1 MAQPVVAAV
10 MFAATGLTPVEA
22 ESPNAERIADLY
34 WFVSFW
40 AALVLLAVAV
50 RWRSSSSATGAGAD
64 RTVEGPQ
71 IHGSTKL
78 EIAWT
83 LVPVVI
89 LLFVVAF
96 TFYKLPG
103 DHARRRG
110 AGRRPADPRR
120 GPAVLLAVP
129 LSERRD
135 RDRSARRAWDRLVLL
150 EITAPENDV
159 IHSYWVPG
167 IGGKFDAIP
176 GTTTQTGFQADEVG
190 LYEGQCAEFCGIQHA
205 EMLAEIEV
213 RRAEEFDSWL
223 EEQAQAQRPAA
234 PTSASR
240 PSPARK
246 CHGPEGQGLI
256 GPEFTS
262 ANTADAEAVA
272 QVVRNGRGCRRSAR
286 SGGLPHGGPHRLPD
300 RSVRRGGRARG
311 QPRRDTDLPGPVEVR
326 TGRELGRD
334 GRPQADRSSTS
345 PRVSCSSSPAG

>member
-1 MAQPVVAAV
+1 MVAAV
-10 MFAATGLTPVEA
+10 LFAATGLTPVEA

-50 RWRSSSSATGAGAD
+50 PLAIFVIRYRSRGRD

-103 DHARRRG
+103 ITLEDEAQ
-110 AGRRPADPRR
+110 AGDLRIRVEGRQFYWQYRYPNGVVAI
-120 GPAVLLAVP
+120 
-129 LSERRD
+129 D
-135 RDRSARRAWDRLVLL
+135 RLVAPEDRLVLL

-213 RRAEEFDSWL
+213 RPAEEFDSWL
-223 EEQAQAQRPAA
+223 EEQAQAQRAGSSDLGEQTFA
-234 PTSASR
+234 GAC
-240 PSPARK
+240 AK

-272 QVVRNGRGCRRSAR
+272 QVVRNGRGRMPPIGEEWEDFHMEALTDYLS
-286 SGGLPHGGPHRLPD
+286 D
-300 RSVRRGGRARG
+300 RFGEEEER
-311 QPRRDTDLPGPVEVR
+311 
-326 TGRELGRD
+326 
-334 GRPQADRSSTS
+334 
-345 PRVSCSSSPAG
+345 